1 MRSNTPAADGPAG
14 LPASPKTRRSPKGQ
28 RRRQQILDAAMEMFA
43 QGGYAGTAI
52 ASIAEK
58 AGLTLPGLLHHFPSK
73 MSLLLAAM
81 EERDHETGRLL
92 AVETEG
98 RDPKTGRL
106 LSPDG
111 LTWRRVL
118 DDARRVV
125 RANAGKRNLVQVF
138 AILNGESL
146 IEAHPAAPFF
156 RRRSDHLLSFMQTA
170 FQAGIDAGELRSDL
184 DPLQLAYE
192 LIAMMDGLQIQ
203 WLRDPDGIDM
213 AASFDAYLRR
223 LEQGIRASP
232 EGDSREPGD

>member
-1 MRSNTPAADGPAG
+1 MRSKTPADPTAHPEG
-14 LPASPKTRRSPKGQ
+14 PKTRRSPKGQ
-28 RRRQQILDAAMEMFA
+28 QRRQQILDAAMEMFA
-43 QGGYAGTAI
+43 QGGYAGTSI

-92 AVETEG
+92 AAETED
-98 RDPKTGRL
+98 RDPRTGRR
-106 LSPDG
+106 LSPEG

-125 RANAGKRNLVQVF
+125 RHNAGKRNLVQVF

-146 IEAHPAAPFF
+146 IDGHPAQPFF
-156 RRRSDHLLSFMQTA
+156 RRRSAYLLSFMQAA
-170 FQAGIDAGELRSDL
+170 FRAGIDAGELRPDL
-184 DPLQLAYE
+184 DPQQLAYE

-203 WLRDPDGIDM
+203 WLRDPDTVDL
-213 AASFDAYLRR
+213 AAGFDAYIRR
-223 LEQGIRASP
+223 LEQSIQAR
-232 EGDSREPGD
+232 PGGAGPDG

>member
-1 MRSNTPAADGPAG
+1 MRSKTPAATSPAA
-14 LPASPKTRRSPKGQ
+14 PAEAPKTRRSPKGQ

-43 QGGYAGTAI
+43 QGGYAGTSI

-58 AGLTLPGLLHHFPSK
+58 AGLTLPGLLHHFPNK

-92 AVETEG
+92 AAGDEG
-98 RDPKTGRL
+98 RDPETGRL

-111 LTWRRVL
+111 LSWRRVL

-146 IEAHPAAPFF
+146 IEDHPAQPFF
-156 RRRSDHLLSFMQTA
+156 RRRSAYLLAFMRAA
-170 FQAGIDAGELRSDL
+170 FQAGIDAGELRPDL
-184 DPLQLAYE
+184 DPQLLAYE

-203 WLRDPDGIDM
+203 WLRDPDGVDM
-213 AASFDAYLRR
+213 AASFEAYLQR
-223 LEQGIRASP
+223 LEAGIRADD
-232 EGDSREPGD
+232 GD

>member
-1 MRSNTPAADGPAG
+1 MRSKPPAADDPAA
-14 LPASPKTRRSPKGQ
+14 PAEAPKTRRSPKGQ

-43 QGGYAGTAI
+43 QGGYAGTSI
-52 ASIAEK
+52 ASIAER

-92 AVETEG
+92 AAETEG
-98 RDPKTGRL
+98 RDPRTGRL

-125 RANAGKRNLVQVF
+125 RANIGKRNLVQVF

-146 IEAHPAAPFF
+146 IEDHPAQPFF
-156 RRRSDHLLSFMQTA
+156 RRRSDHLLAFMRAA
-170 FQAGIDAGELRSDL
+170 FQAGIEAGELRPDL
-184 DPLQLAYE
+184 DPVQLAYE

-203 WLRDPDGIDM
+203 WLRDPEGVDM
-213 AASFDAYLRR
+213 AAGFDAYLRR
-223 LEQGIRASP
+223 LEAGIRARTDD
-232 EGDSREPGD
+232 GD

>member
-1 MRSNTPAADGPAG
+1 MPSKTPAATGPAA
-14 LPASPKTRRSPKGQ
+14 PAEAPKTRRSPKGQ

-43 QGGYAGTAI
+43 QGGYAGTSI

-92 AVETEG
+92 AAGDEG
-98 RDPKTGRL
+98 RDPETGRL

-146 IEAHPAAPFF
+146 IEDHPAAPFF
-156 RRRSDHLLSFMQTA
+156 RRRSGYLLDFMRAA
-170 FQAGIDAGELRSDL
+170 FQAGIDAGELRPDL
-184 DPLQLAYE
+184 DPQLLAYE

-203 WLRDPDGIDM
+203 WLRDPDGVDM
-213 AASFDAYLRR
+213 AAGFEAYLQR
-223 LEQGIRASP
+223 LEAGIRAG
-232 EGDSREPGD
+232 EGD

>member
-1 MRSNTPAADGPAG
+1 MRSKTPAADGPA
-14 LPASPKTRRSPKGQ
+14 ASSDGPKTRRSPKGQ

-92 AVETEG
+92 AAEETEG
-98 RDPKTGRL
+98 RDPGTGRL

-125 RANAGKRNLVQVF
+125 RHNAGKRNLVQVF

-146 IEAHPAAPFF
+146 IENHPAQAFF
-156 RRRSDHLLSFMQTA
+156 RRRSAYLLAFMRAA
-170 FQAGIDAGELRSDL
+170 FQAGIDAGELRPDL
-184 DPLQLAYE
+184 DPQLLAYE

-203 WLRDPDGIDM
+203 WLRDPDGVDM
-213 AASFDAYLRR
+213 AAGFEAYLGR
-223 LEQGIRASP
+223 LEAGIRARAT
-232 EGDSREPGD
+232 GDD

>member
-1 MRSNTPAADGPAG
+1 MRAKTPTADGPA
-14 LPASPKTRRSPKGQ
+14 ASAEAPRTRRSPKGQ

-92 AVETEG
+92 AAETEG
-98 RDPKTGRL
+98 RDPKSGRL

-146 IEAHPAAPFF
+146 IDGHPAAPFF
-156 RRRSDHLLSFMQTA
+156 RRRSDYLLAFMRAA
-170 FQAGIDAGELRSDL
+170 FQAGIEAGELRPEL

-203 WLRDPDGIDM
+203 WLRDPDGVDM
-213 AASFDAYLRR
+213 AASFEAYLRR
-223 LEQGIRASP
+223 LEESIRVSA
-232 EGDSREPGD
+232 D